1 MDGDADG
8 VGTLNAGVKGVDG
21 VEDVLW
27 LRMEGQGEP
36 YGGDGDPALVLVGL
50 RGRAPARRARGP
62 HPGGRGMP
70 RPLLW
75 GYGVI
80 GRKGAYEVDSLDEL
94 LGEDVGDDL
103 GVLGDEAGERI
114 VRKGC

>member
-1 MDGDADG
+1 MFCG
-8 VGTLNAGVKGVDG
+8 
-21 VEDVLW
+21 
-27 LRMEGQGEP
+27 
-36 YGGDGDPALVLVGL
+36 YGW
-50 RGRAPARRARGP
+50 RGRESHTVGM
-62 HPGGRGMP
+62 GMP
-70 RPLLW
+70 RSFLW
-75 GYGVI
+75 VYEVI